1 MKIQGEIRRETCG
14 HVVIVYGTRKYNP
27 GDARMCI
34 PSCEVFAQYTDP
46 ISGGVIE
53 VVGGWHPDAAWDLGR
68 TARAILGRCGG
79 HATRTNMALED
90 LARLRNL
97 ER

>member
-1 MKIQGEIRRETCG
+1 MNIRGETRRETLG
-14 HVVIVYGTRKYNP
+14 SVVILYGTRGHSP
-27 GDARMCI
+27 GDARMCV

-53 VVGGWHPDAAWDLGR
+53 VVGQWHPDEAWGLDK
-68 TARAILGRCGG
+68 TVNIILGRCKAF
-79 HATRTNMALED
+79 ATRTNMALDD
-90 LARLRNL
+90 LARLRAM